1 MKHKDTSVP
10 KSTYSIFEEEFES
23 FKKSENKDKKPNI
36 VTQTKIFS
44 PAAKPTV
51 CFTTRERKERKIND
65 GKTNERAL
73 NHRR

>member
-1 MKHKDTSVP
+1 MKQKDTSVP
-10 KSTYSIFEEEFES
+10 KLTYSIFEEEVER

-44 PAAKPTV
+44 PAANPV